1 MLFLETRLRGAYI
14 IVPERNEDQR
24 GYFARTFCRNEF
36 AAYGLNPEI
45 AQCSISYNK
54 KKGTFRGM
62 HFQRPPFEEDKV
74 VTCLRGSFVDYIA
87 DLRPLSPTY
96 REWIAVELNPNNR
109 YSLYIPKSFAH
120 GFFTLSDDTMIQYQM
135 SEFYHPEYSCGF
147 RYDDPAFNIELP
159 FAVTSISPR
168 DKTFANLL
176 FQQTKI

>member
-96 REWIAVELNPNNR
+96 REWIAVELNSNNR

-120 GFFTLSDDTMIQYQM
+120 GFFTLADDTMIQYQM

-159 FAVTSISPR
+159 FAATSISPR
-168 DKTFANLL
+168 DKTFANL
-176 FQQTKI
+176 FVPTD